1 LSREDRLYA
10 DALAAFKEKKYAAA
24 LPKLD
29 KAAASGH
36 LASQHLLG
44 IFYEEG
50 YGVAL
55 NYAKAV
61 EWYTKA
67 AQKGYA
73 LAQNNLG
80 NMFLNGLGV
89 AKDYQAAFMWYEKAA
104 RQGRPIAQSNM
115 GMCCENGYG
124 VEKDYAKAF
133 EWYSK
138 SAAQGYTDAQYKL
151 GWFYRNGKGVAQNNT
166 KAVEWYTKAAQNGQA
181 QAQADLGYMFLNGYG
196 VAKDPRTAVM
206 WLEKAALQGQSTA
219 QYNMGYCYEN
229 GCGVEK
235 DYAKAFEWYSK
246 CAAQGDNDAQY
257 KLAWFYRNG
266 FGVAKDDAKAV
277 QWYTKAAQNGHAL
290 SQNNLGNMF
299 LNGYGVAQ
307 DPKTAVMWLEKA
319 ALQEFPMAMNNLGW
333 CYEKGYGVEVDLN
346 KALSLYERAAKAG
359 IESSKERAAA
369 VREKLRQ
376 QSGANK
382 QQPAQTPK
390 KSSAPVSAPAP
401 DPMAE
406 LNALVGLASVKQEVQ
421 RTINHVANQK
431 RREALGMKP
440 IPVSR
445 HMVFTGNPGTGKTTV
460 ARIIAALYK
469 QAGVLSKGH
478 LVEVDRADLVAG
490 YIGHTAP
497 KTQEKINE
505 ALGGVLFIDEAYTL
519 VKEGN
524 DFGQEAIDT
533 LLKEMED
540 HREDLVVIVAGYTN
554 PMRKFI
560 DSNPGL
566 QSRFTNY
573 IHFPDYSEAE
583 LMQIF
588 LGLCNK
594 YELRLSKDA
603 YTAVEKRIGEMSR
616 SRGENFG
623 NARDVRTLMEGISVR
638 QSSRLTAIANAGTG
652 QYSTIEAVDVV
663 GNEKAPESGHE
674 ESPIDQLNALVGLA
688 SVKDEVEKTVGML
701 RMQKLREQRG
711 KSSVPMSR
719 HLVFTGNP
727 GTGKTTVARII
738 AALYKEIGVLS
749 KGHLVEVDR
758 ASLVASYVGQTATKT
773 LDKIKEA
780 YGGVLFIDEAYTLAK
795 GGNDFGQ
802 EAIDTLLKQME
813 DHRDD
818 FVVIVAGYTQPME
831 SFLGSNPGLESR
843 FTKHIEFPDYSAAE
857 LLKIFEGL
865 CLKYELRL
873 SDAARN
879 AAWEHLYAMEKDK
892 DENFGNGRDV
902 RSFFEKVL
910 ERQAMRVDPKSM
922 SDEEL
927 FTIKAED
934 IFPYVPDKKPINRIG
949 F

>member
-1 LSREDRLYA
+1 MSNADRLYA
-10 DALAAFKEKKYAAA
+10 DAFAKYKAKDYTGAI
-24 LPKLD
+24 PKLS
-29 KAAASGH
+29 KAAAAGH
-36 LASQHLLG
+36 LQAQHMLG
-44 IFYEEG
+44 LFYDNG
-50 YGVAL
+50 HGVARD
-55 NYAKAV
+55 YAKAV

-67 AQKGYA
+67 AQGGYA

-80 NMFLNGLGV
+80 NMYLNGLGV
-89 AKDYQAAFMWYEKAA
+89 PCDYRAAFMWYEKAA
-104 RQGRPIAQSNM
+104 LQGRPIAQSNM
-115 GMCCENGYG
+115 GMCYEKGYG
-124 VEKDYAKAF
+124 VEKNYAKAF

-138 SAAQGYTDAQYKL
+138 AADQGYTDAQYKL
-151 GWFYRNGKGVAQNNT
+151 GWFYRNGKSVAQSNT
-166 KAVEWYTKAAQNGQA
+166 KAVEWYTKAAQKGHA
-181 QAQADLGYMFLNGYG
+181 QAQDDLGYILLTGQG
-196 VAKDPRTAVM
+196 TVKDTRTAVM

-235 DYAKAFEWYSK
+235 NHAKAFEWYSRS
-246 CAAQGDNDAQY
+246 AAQGDNDAQY
-257 KLAWFYRNG
+257 KLGWFYRNG
-266 FGVAKDDAKAV
+266 LGVAKDDAMAV
-277 QWYTKAAQNGHAL
+277 QCYTKAAQKGHAL

-299 LNGYGVAQ
+299 LNGYGVTK
-307 DPKTAVMWLEKA
+307 DLRTAVMWLEKA
-319 ALQEFPMAMNNLGW
+319 ALQDLPMAKNNLGW
-333 CYEKGYGVEVDLN
+333 CYEMGYGVAQDLN
-346 KALSLYERAAKAG
+346 KALSYYEQAAKDG
-359 IESSKERAAA
+359 IDSSKERAAV
-369 VREKLRQ
+369 VREKLQQ

-390 KSSAPVSAPAP
+390 KTAAPAPAP

-406 LNALVGLASVKQEVQ
+406 LSALVGLASVKQEVQ

-431 RREALGMKP
+431 RREELGMKP

-445 HMVFTGNPGTGKTTV
+445 HLVFTGNPGTGKTTV

-490 YIGHTAP
+490 YIGHTAT
-497 KTQEKINE
+497 KTQERINE

-588 LGLCNK
+588 LGLCGK

-623 NARDVRTLMEGISVR
+623 NARDVRTLMEGISMR
-638 QSSRLTAIANAGTG
+638 QSSRLTSMPNAGTG

-663 GNEKAPESGHE
+663 GNEKATKNSHDK
-674 ESPIDQLNALVGLA
+674 SPIDQLNALVGLA

-711 KSSVPMSR
+711 KASVPMSR

-818 FVVIVAGYTQPME
+818 FVVIVAGYTKPME
-831 SFLGSNPGLESR
+831 SFLNSNPGLESR
-843 FTKHIEFPDYSAAE
+843 FTKRIEFPDYSAAE

-879 AAWEHLYAMEKDK
+879 AAWEYLHSMEQNK

-902 RSFFEKVL
+902 RSLFEKVL

-934 IFPYVPDKKPINRIG
+934 IPPYIPDRRSPSRIG